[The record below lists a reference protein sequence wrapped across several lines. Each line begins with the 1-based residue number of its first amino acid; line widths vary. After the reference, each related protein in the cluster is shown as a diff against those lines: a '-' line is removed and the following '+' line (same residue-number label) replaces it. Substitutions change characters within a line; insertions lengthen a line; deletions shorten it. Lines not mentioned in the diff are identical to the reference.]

1 MEAIDTSGK
10 SLVGHWNWAA
20 EKGLMNPNTAAGLRA
35 ACSQVLSVEDGWEA
49 LDVRG
54 LDVEDLCRRFQ
65 NKRNKDFKPKSLDA
79 YKRRFAQAVQLF
91 LDYAKDPSAWKPP
104 SQERSSRKEKGPA
117 PEMNGE
123 APSSGSERS
132 ASPSVSSGLV
142 EYPFPLR
149 EGRLAYLKLPIDLKI
164 AEVKRLTAYLNTL
177 ALDGESAQPSASPAE
192 SVNRG
197 DS

>member
-10 SLVGHWNWAA
+10 ALIGHWNWAA
-20 EKGLMNPNTAAGLRA
+20 KKGLMNSNTAAGLRA
-35 ACSQVLSVEDGWEA
+35 ACGQVLSVEDGWEA

-54 LDVEDLCRRFQ
+54 LDIAELCKRFQ
-65 NKRNKDFKPKSLDA
+65 NKRTKDFKPKSLEA

-91 LDYAKDPSAWKPP
+91 LDYAKDPSAWKPAF
-104 SQERSSRKEKGPA
+104 QERSSRKEKGA
-117 PEMNGE
+117 SSDMNGE

-132 ASPSVSSGLV
+132 TAQPVSSGLV

-177 ALDGESAQPSASPAE
+177 AVDGEPA
-192 SVNRG
+192 
-197 DS
+197 